1 MADFNVDLQQPKG
14 AGVAVMAP
22 VAPLPKTYD
31 TTWLSMGTEIVS
43 GLLKGKKEADEEK
56 QKQFKNQV
64 ISDFA
69 REQTFLNQAM
79 TQGGMS
85 KVEAADRARAN
96 MSKYVGSYAEFAEDF
111 AKINKGLFEYSELGV
126 AKSEEDIQRD
136 LRKQLLSDAQ
146 KDGMLITPSMSQ
158 ATIDAQLA
166 TYQQIRAAESDFKR
180 QSAVAAEQRSMSQEQ
195 RASFQF
201 EYKQQAANK
210 LVQLGASQIGNAQSF
225 IMDMSNAVRAGKSR
239 QDAEAEV
246 NLYFANIEGA
256 LAATA
261 ALEPELAGQWRG
273 LFDKMKTVALSA
285 ADGTSDIKA
294 MENQLKEIQTRS
306 KLMAMGDPEMRGLY
320 ATTSLL
326 NGSLTSLSEKLNAS
340 ALRVMTLVASGNAP
354 KNLSI
359 VGDKAAEQATLTILP
374 ETIRNLQKEG
384 AAKANPE
391 EVARVGNNILKGLEQ
406 LSFETTPVNPKDI
419 SNVVSLLAKPEWAY
433 LVKNGLIDQSQNTKA
448 KQAFQVIY
456 QNQVANGIVDK
467 LRSEFKTTGGA
478 SLHMTNLVD
487 ITWNGS
493 GVAFAPKQTGYMS
506 PVDRQDQAQ
515 YIRELNSA
523 NKALNQLIHVGA
535 HMEGTT
541 DYAGYWENNKHLM
554 LPGMYI
560 QKGTRDGEY
569 EYTGEGFVNDPNSW
583 KKVGSSNNNSSL
595 ERQPYPS
602 EDAYFKENPQVAGM
616 AAEDDKVII
625 NPYSPLSE
633 KEKDAVRVNETAR
646 IFMRNNLKPDFE
658 LTPEQDKFLE
668 TTTYKNASPEERKST
683 IAARILSG
691 DPSAGKPSKEQL
703 AFIEKLKKA
712 MRGQ

>member
-1 MADFNVDLQQPKG
+1 MADFNVDLQQPRG
-14 AGVAVMAP
+14 AGVAVMNP

-31 TTWLSMGTEIVS
+31 TTWLSTGTEILS
-43 GLLKGKKEADEEK
+43 GLIKGKKEADEER

-79 TQGGMS
+79 AQGNMS

-111 AKINKGLFEYSELGV
+111 AKINKGLFEYTELGV
-126 AKSEEDIQRD
+126 VKSEEDIQRD
-136 LRKQLLSDAQ
+136 LRKQLLTDAQ

-166 TYQQIRAAESDFKR
+166 TYQQIRAAESDFRR
-180 QSAVAAEQRSMSQEQ
+180 QSAVASEQRSQNQEQ

-210 LVQLGASQIGNAQSF
+210 LVQLGASQISNAQSF

-285 ADGTSDIKA
+285 ADGTTELKNL
-294 MENQLKEIQTRS
+294 ENQLKEVQTRS

-326 NGSLTSLSEKLNAS
+326 NGSLVSLNSDLNAT
-340 ALRVMTLVASGNAP
+340 ALRVMTQVASGTAP
-354 KNLSI
+354 KNATI
-359 VGDKAAEQATLTILP
+359 VGDRSAEKATLTILP
-374 ETIRNLQKEG
+374 EAIRNLQKDG
-384 AAKANPE
+384 AEKANPE

-406 LSFETTPVNPKDI
+406 LSFEGTPINPKELN
-419 SNVVSLLAKPEWAY
+419 NVVDLLAKPEWAY
-433 LVKNGLIDQSQNTKA
+433 LVKSGLIDQTQNTKA
-448 KQAFQVIY
+448 KQAFQVVY

-478 SLHMTNLVD
+478 SIPMTNLID

-493 GVAFAPKQTGYMS
+493 GVAFTPKQTGYMS
-506 PVDRQDQAQ
+506 PIDRQDRGQ
-515 YIRELNSA
+515 YLRELNSTGI
-523 NKALNQLIHVGA
+523 ALNKLIHVGA

-554 LPGMYI
+554 LPGIYP
-560 QKGTRDGEY
+560 
-569 EYTGEGFVNDPNSW
+569 DPN
-583 KKVGSSNNNSSL
+583 KLKVGQVVTAKNGEKYRYIGGDYNDIKNSY
-595 ERQPYPS
+595 E
-602 EDAYFKENPQVAGM
+602 
-616 AAEDDKVII
+616 KVTQG
-625 NPYSPLSE
+625 E
-633 KEKDAVRVNETAR
+633 
-646 IFMRNNLKPDFE
+646 
-658 LTPEQDKFLE
+658 
-668 TTTYKNASPEERKST
+668 
-683 IAARILSG
+683 
-691 DPSAGKPSKEQL
+691 
-703 AFIEKLKKA
+703 
-712 MRGQ
+712 